1 MRTATIYN
9 FLLEANVM
17 ASIAIVLMVI
27 VRKCFRRQLG
37 NRAIYFAWLLI
48 AIRLLCP
55 LALPNPAINQIRPY
69 STGDQ
74 DIRPIAGQLKVRFAD
89 LSEDVSM
96 AVSNAA
102 GSSHNHPIAQAAN
115 RFANANYDGSLSYY
129 LMVVY
134 LIGAGSVLCW
144 FIIANLRFRH
154 RMKAD
159 RIEPISGDLLD
170 SYTALCEARG
180 VKPVPVYFTDP
191 LPSACLVGTFKPYI
205 ALPLTA
211 KPQEAIQVLTHEISH
226 LKGHD
231 NLWAVLRLLCCAI
244 HWFNPL
250 VWLSADMSR
259 TDGEL
264 ACDDRAVAPL
274 SPKEKVD
281 YANVLVLAA
290 AKHNA
295 PGVAVLATGMTMTGK
310 RLKTRVNAILHSGHV
325 KKGLAIAFSA
335 LACVA
340 LLGAFATAEYTV
352 FPTMPVYEDA
362 MPIAQP
368 TITNEEEAIAY
379 AQTIWQSPYLAED
392 TTGATWSAEIVRTWD
407 DGLSLYQVN
416 ATPPNGVGDLKTA
429 FLSDGRI
436 TWIDNDNCG
445 HNQAGAAGALF
456 DKYEPEKT
464 AEVHVFAQR
473 ALEQLAPGA
482 KVDLSDVRSTGN
494 GSFSNN
500 NEFYSYF
507 FIGNGENGY
516 AHHCCIQIV
525 PKVRIVMYEHD
536 YQNSLRVLDEINYA
550 PTPAITPTPVP
561 FSDIQNNHTP
571 SDPLATPAVT
581 VAPTGTPLGVG

>member
-9 FLLEANVM
+9 FLLEANLM
-17 ASIAIVLMVI
+17 ASIAIVLMLI

-37 NRAIYFAWLLI
+37 NRVVYFAWLLI

-69 STGDQ
+69 FENDQ
-74 DIRPIAGQLKVRFAD
+74 AIRPIAGQLKVRFAD

-96 AVSNAA
+96 VVSNAV
-102 GSSHNHPIAQAAN
+102 GNSYNHPAARAVN
-115 RFANANYDGSLSYY
+115 RFTNANYDGSLSYH

-134 LIGAGSVLCW
+134 LLGAGGVLGW
-144 FIIANLRFRH
+144 FAVANLRFRH

-159 RIEPISGDLLD
+159 RIEPISGDLLE
-170 SYTALCEARG
+170 SYTALCKARG

-205 ALPLTA
+205 ALPLTS
-211 KPQEAIQVLTHEISH
+211 KPQETIQVLTHEVSH

-231 NLWAVLRLLCCAI
+231 NLWGVLRLLCCAI

-250 VWLSADMSR
+250 VWLGADMSR

-274 SPKEKVD
+274 SPKEKMD

-290 AKHNA
+290 AKRNA

-352 FPTMPVYEDA
+352 WPAIPVYEDA
-362 MPIAQP
+362 VTIVPR
-368 TITNEEEAIAY
+368 TITSEEEAIAY
-379 AQTIWQSPYLAED
+379 AQAIWHSPYLAED
-392 TTGATWSAEIVRTWD
+392 TSGATWAVEVFPMG
-407 DGLSLYQVN
+407 DGELSLYQVS
-416 ATPPNGVGDLKTA
+416 ATTNRGLGGGLMINC
-429 FLSDGRI
+429 LSDGRI
-436 TWIDNDNCG
+436 TKIENYNCG
-445 HNQAGAAGALF
+445 YNIAGAAGELF
-456 DKYEPEKT
+456 GQSNPEKT
-464 AEVHVFAQR
+464 AELHAFTLR
-473 ALEQLAPGA
+473 AFEQLAPGQSI
-482 KVDLSDVRSTGN
+482 DTSEIRNSGN
-494 GSFSNN
+494 GSHSNN
-500 NEFYSYF
+500 NEYYTD
-507 FIGNGENGY
+507 FIMSDGTNRHAYNFGV
-516 AHHCCIQIV
+516 QII
-525 PKVRIVMYEHD
+525 PTVRIVNYEWD
-536 YQNSLRVLDEINYA
+536 YQNSLMVLDELNAEPA
-550 PTPAITPTPVP
+550 PIPTAPEY
-561 FSDIQNNHTP
+561 FTP
-571 SDPLATPAVT
+571 SEPLATPAST